1 MTSEKKECQEK
12 LYEGGKLVAIC
23 TQERFTEHSHHDHTA
38 SEAVAAGLA
47 RKRRLLIVDV
57 EVPT

>member
-1 MTSEKKECQEK
+1 MASEKKECGDK

-47 RKRRLLIVDV
+47 KRRRLLIVDV
-57 EVPT
+57 DVPT